1 MVGVTPIGPGCLL
14 KVLRGPRMS
23 SHVLR
28 VFLYRITPYR
38 LLRIVLQTL
47 GGTIPAFLMF
57 CRDSIV
63 RGNAHPWSIYLLM
76 DLSSASELS
85 NDWGDLWFTLSII
98 ASKSYFLVSSL
109 IGSIW

>member
-14 KVLRGPRMS
+14 KVLRGLRMS

-63 RGNAHPWSIYLLM
+63 RGNAHPWSIYFLI
-76 DLSSASELS
+76 DLFSAAALS
-85 NDWGDLWFTLSII
+85 NDWDDLWFLLSII
-98 ASKSYFLVSSL
+98 ASKYDFIVSSL
-109 IGSIW
+109 IGSRW